1 MNVGELWRFPVK
13 SMKGERLREVE
24 IAHDGIVG
32 DRVVHAE
39 NERGLIT
46 ARTHPRLLGFAAT
59 TEQGEVHVDG
69 RPWRDSQVAERV
81 RSAVGADVG
90 LVASDASTRFDVLPL
105 LVATDGAIAAFGHD
119 GRRWR
124 PNIVVT
130 GVEGLAEREWEGLGI
145 MIGPVA
151 VYLHSLRRR
160 CVMTTY
166 DPDTLAKDG
175 RILRDI
181 HRRFDGVLALNA
193 AVMRPG
199 VVSVGDPVRLLAEEE
214 TDEILRGGSPD

>member
-13 SMKGERLREVE
+13 SMKGERLRAVE
-24 IAHDGIVG
+24 IAPDGMVG

-59 TEQGEVHVDG
+59 IEHGEVYVDG
-69 RPWRDSQVAERV
+69 RPWRDPEVGKRV
-81 RSAVGADVG
+81 SGAVGPDVR
-90 LVASDASTRFDVLPL
+90 LVANDGSIRFDVLPL
-105 LVATDGAIAAFGHD
+105 LVATDGAIEAFGHD
-119 GRRWR
+119 GRRLR
-124 PNIVVT
+124 PNVVVA
-130 GVEGLAEREWEGLGI
+130 GVEGLAERDWEGLGM

-151 VYLHSLRRR
+151 VYLHSLRQR

-181 HRRFDGVLALNA
+181 YRRFDGVLALNA
-193 AVMRPG
+193 AVLRPG
-199 VVSVGDPVRLLAEEE
+199 VVGVGDPVRLLTKEE
-214 TDEILRGGSPD
+214 TDEIWRQGSRN